1 MSIRVDCQCLAYIK
15 VLLDSLRV
23 DTLGNDHNTPV
34 HREPYEDLGRRL
46 AIFLSNLSYLWV
58 FQQRGVTGL
67 SPRSVRG
74 AQRTVGGDGNALV
87 LAVLDEGLLRQI
99 GVDLHLQHSWLD
111 VGNSQD
117 LQVDIV
123 QAQHEIPVGN

>member
-1 MSIRVDCQCLAYIK
+1 MDCQCLAYIK
-15 VLLDSLRV
+15 VLLDPLRV
-23 DTLGNDHNTPV
+23 DTFGNDHNTPV

-46 AIFLSNLSYLWV
+46 TIFLSNLSYLRV
-58 FQQRGVTGL
+58 LQQRGVAGL
-67 SPRSVRG
+67 SPRSVGG
-74 AQRTVGGDGNALV
+74 AQWAVGSDGNALV

-99 GVDLHLQHSWLD
+99 GVDLNLQHSWLD

-123 QAQHEIPVGN
+123 QAQNEHAVGN